1 MRRFFVNEELVAGKK
16 YSITGRDAAHIGK
29 VLRMQPGEAILLVD
43 RQGKAWQSRLAAL
56 SPQRVDVV
64 IEVPWEALAE
74 PPLKVILVQ
83 GLPKGDKFDLIIEK
97 SAELG
102 VSVILPV
109 RTRRTVVNLEAA
121 KAQKRLERWQRIAEE
136 AAKQSGRTTVPRVE
150 PLGDF
155 AQAVRDLPPHGL
167 ALIPWEGE
175 KQRSLKEVITQSKGP
190 NNPIIVFIGPE
201 GGWDEEEVVLAQKR
215 GAIPV
220 SLGPRILRTETAGLA
235 VLTILMYQLGDLG
248 GTIIGS

>member
-1 MRRFFVNEELVAGKK
+1 MRRFFVSEELNAGKQ
-16 YSITGRDAAHIGK
+16 YSITGQDAAHIGK
-29 VLRMQPGEAILLVD
+29 VLRMQPGETILLVD
-43 RQGKAWQSRLAAL
+43 CLGNAWQSRLIAL
-56 SPQRVDVV
+56 SPQKVEVV
-64 IEVPWEALAE
+64 AEDCREDSSE

-102 VSVILPV
+102 VSVIIPV
-109 RTRRTVVNLEAA
+109 RTRRTVVNLASA
-121 KAQKRLERWQRIAEE
+121 KAEKRLERWQRIAEE
-136 AAKQSGRTTVPRVE
+136 AAKQSGRAFVPRVE

-155 AQAVRDLPPHGL
+155 ARVVSDLPSHGL

-175 KQRSLKEVITQSKGP
+175 KQRSLKEVIAQGKEP
-190 NNPIIVFIGPE
+190 KDPITVLIGPE
-201 GGWDEEEVVLAQKR
+201 GGWDEEEVRLAQKR

-235 VLTILMYQLGDLG
+235 VLAILMYQLGDLG
-248 GTIIGS
+248 GTIFGS